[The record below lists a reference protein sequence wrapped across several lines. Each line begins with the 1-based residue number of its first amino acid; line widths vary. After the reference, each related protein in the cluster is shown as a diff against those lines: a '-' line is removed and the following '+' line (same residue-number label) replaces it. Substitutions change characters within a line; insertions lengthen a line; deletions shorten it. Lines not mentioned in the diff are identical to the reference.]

1 MSQFI
6 SSLVKRLP
14 NPLRSNVNIM
24 LWGLRTPMINY
35 LRPSI
40 VSMDDKRVVL
50 EIKLGRRANS
60 NWNSMFMGALAT
72 GIDITGGFL
81 AFEKSAELNIGIL
94 YKDIQISFLKRA
106 DGDVHFVCENGAEI
120 HEGLRKAKETGE
132 RVNVP
137 VLFKCYVPPSTEPCV
152 IANSTLSMKR
162 RK

>member
-1 MSQFI
+1 MQFI

-14 NPLRSNVNIM
+14 NPLRSNINLY
-24 LWGLRTPMINY
+24 LWGIQTPIINY
-35 LRPSI
+35 LKPSI
-40 VSMDDKRVVL
+40 VFIDNKRVVL
-50 EIKLGRRANS
+50 EIKLSRRANS

-81 AFEKSAELNIGIL
+81 AFERATELNIGIL

-106 DGDVHFVCENGAEI
+106 DGNVHFVCENGDEI
-120 HEGLRKAKETGE
+120 NEGLRIAKSTGE

-137 VLFKCYVPPSTEPCV
+137 VKVKCFVPPSTEPCV
-152 IANSTLSMKR
+152 IANSTLSMKL

>member
-1 MSQFI
+1 MQFI

-14 NPLRSNVNIM
+14 NPIRSNINLY
-24 LWGLRTPMINY
+24 LWGMQTPIINY
-35 LRPSI
+35 LKPSI
-40 VSMDDKRVVL
+40 VEIDNKRVVL
-50 EIKLGRRANS
+50 EIKLSRRANS

-81 AFEKSAELNIGIL
+81 AFERATELNIGIL

-106 DGDVHFVCENGAEI
+106 DGNVHFVCENGDEI
-120 HEGLRKAKETGE
+120 NEGLRIAKETGK

-137 VLFKCYVPPSTEPCV
+137 VKVKCYVPPSTEPCV

>member
-1 MSQFI
+1 MQFI

-14 NPLRSNVNIM
+14 NPLRSNINLY
-24 LWGLRTPMINY
+24 LWGIETPIINY
-35 LRPSI
+35 LKPTI
-40 VSMDDKRVVL
+40 VSIDNKRVVL
-50 EIKLGRRANS
+50 EIKLSRRANS

-81 AFEKSAELNIGIL
+81 AFERATELNIGIL

-106 DGDVHFVCENGAEI
+106 DGNVHFVCENGDEI
-120 HEGLRKAKETGE
+120 NEGLRIAKSTGE

-137 VLFKCYVPPSTEPCV
+137 VKVKCFVPPSTEPCV
-152 IANSTLSMKR
+152 IANSTLSMKL